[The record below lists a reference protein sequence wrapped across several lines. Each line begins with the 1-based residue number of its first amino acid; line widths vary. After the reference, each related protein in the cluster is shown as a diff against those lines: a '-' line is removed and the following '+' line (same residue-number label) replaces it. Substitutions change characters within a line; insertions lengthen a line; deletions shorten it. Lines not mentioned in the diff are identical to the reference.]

1 MKTLVLSLALLLSS
15 LSLAWGQQRGGERRE
30 RLESMRVAYLTQQL
44 NLSPEES
51 QKFWP
56 IYNEFRNK
64 EQQYR
69 QSRRKGAKGIET
81 MTDKELEAYLN
92 EQLSNEQALVN
103 LKKDYIEK
111 LKKVIP
117 LRKIAMLP
125 EVERAFKQELLQ
137 KAREMRQNR

>member
-1 MKTLVLSLALLLSS
+1 MKTYLLSLILLLSS
-15 LSLAWGQQRGGERRE
+15 LSLAWGQRGGERRE
-30 RLESMRVAYLTQQL
+30 RLEAMRVAYLTQQL

-56 IYNEFRNK
+56 IYNEFKSK

-69 QSRRKGAKGIET
+69 EGRRKNAKGLAT
-81 MTDKELEAYLN
+81 MTDKEIEAYLD

-103 LKKDYIEK
+103 LKRDYIEK
-111 LKKVIP
+111 LKKVLP

-125 EVERAFKQELLQ
+125 EAERSFKQELLQ